1 MASSSSNTDIKYEF
15 TPAAPEPGDDY
26 DKFRERALNAMATSD
41 ERGWSLADHLLG
53 TDEGGPGGPPMPAGA
68 GAAKAQQAFRSRQK
82 NSYKVLTKHI
92 TDSGHLTEMANNHF
106 QDGRGSWLYLETSC
120 QAPVNAIRL
129 RKLNKDWDDIDIVHD
144 IGINQNSI
152 KSLAKLIRTT
162 NGKRPAA
169 NRKTPDEEGDRFLEV
184 LFETSKHFSENVW
197 DQIGFQDCLY
207 TDFPQRLDD
216 G

>member
-26 DKFRERALNAMATSD
+26 DKFRERALNAMASSD

-68 GAAKAQQAFRSRQK
+68 GAAKALQAFRSRQK

-106 QDGRGSWLYLETSC
+106 QNGRAAWLYLEQSC

-129 RKLNKDWDDIDIVHD
+129 RKLNKDWDDIDIVMRRSFDNGVTWDEPRCIVDHNTY
-144 IGINQNSI
+144 GPGPINNCNSI
-152 KSLAKLIRTT
+152 HHDQI
-162 NGKRPAA
+162 
-169 NRKTPDEEGDRFLEV
+169 
-184 LFETSKHFSENVW
+184 KHFIHN
-197 DQIGFQDCLY
+197 
-207 TDFPQRLDD
+207 
-216 G
+216 